1 MTSDETSSAEEQQL
15 HKHAADH
22 YKTGTMSETKKS
34 LLQEFKEF
42 AIKGNAVDLAIGV
55 VIGAAF
61 ATVVSSL
68 VKDVIMPPIGLAAG
82 GIDFSNMYWLL
93 KAGKDGATYYPT
105 VKAAQE
111 AGAVSLNI
119 GLFINAIINFLIVA
133 AAVFAAVKGMQRLK
147 RPTAQAAATAKDCPY
162 CLMSVPIKAS
172 RCAHCTSDLQGA
184 GQFSPTSTAPT
195 TP

>member
-1 MTSDETSSAEEQQL
+1 
-15 HKHAADH
+15 
-22 YKTGTMSETKKS
+22 MSTEKKS

-55 VIGAAF
+55 VLGAAF
-61 ATVVSSL
+61 ATVVASL

-93 KAGKDGATYYPT
+93 KAGKDGAAAYPT

-111 AGAVSLNI
+111 AGAVTLNI

-133 AAVFAAVKGMQRLK
+133 FAVFMAVKAMQKLK
-147 RPTAQAAATAKDCPY
+147 RPQPQAAATAKDCPY
-162 CLMSVPIKAS
+162 CLMSLPIKAT
-172 RCAHCTSDLQGA
+172 RCAHCTSELQTPGGA
-184 GQFSPTSTAPT
+184 SAPAMLPTSR
-195 TP
+195 